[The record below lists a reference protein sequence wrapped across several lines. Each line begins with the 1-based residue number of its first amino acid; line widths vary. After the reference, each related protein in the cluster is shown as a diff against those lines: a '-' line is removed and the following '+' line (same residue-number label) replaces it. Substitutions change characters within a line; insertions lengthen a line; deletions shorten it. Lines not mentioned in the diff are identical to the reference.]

1 MTGADL
7 RHAVRSLRKT
17 PAFTAAAILSLAL
30 AIGANTAIFSVAN
43 ALLLRPLPYRAPDR
57 LVILW
62 NRSPGLHIAQD
73 WFSTAQYF
81 DIRNGH
87 SGFEQLAIAIGGAF
101 TLTGSG
107 DPERIGAIRVSSNLF
122 PLLGAT
128 AAAGRLFRPADD
140 APGAAPSAIL
150 TYGSWT
156 GRFGGAASTI
166 GRRITLNG
174 EPYTIT
180 GILPK
185 GWALPREVLP
195 TLGSDADPEL
205 FLPLPLAAA
214 AATVRTHEDYN
225 LIGTL
230 KPGVLLA
237 RAQAEM
243 DSITARLRRDHPD
256 FYPPNSGLTF
266 SIVPLIDQVLGD
278 SRRPLLILSAA
289 VACVLLIA
297 CANIANLLLARAL
310 GRSREMAIRSALGAT
325 RGILIRQLLTE
336 SLALSLP
343 GGVLGILTAAALLRA
358 IRLLGPASVPRLESI
373 AIDTPVLLFSLAVS
387 LAAGVGFGLAP
398 ALRASH
404 PDLHSPLKGGRNSP
418 RGLLAA
424 GELALSIVLLIGAGL
439 LLRSFARLAEV
450 PPGFQP
456 QGVLSMGV
464 SMNGRRYP
472 SQQTVRDAYRALW
485 ERLAGIPGITAGA
498 VSALPFSALWS
509 WGPITIEGRVPPP
522 GENFINADQR
532 IAAARYFETMGIP
545 LKAGRLFNQ
554 YDTADAPR
562 VAVIDERMA
571 RDYWP
576 NTNAVGKR
584 FRTGGADSK
593 GPWITVVGIV
603 GRVKQYALDADDRI
617 ALYLPHAQYPTRA
630 MSIVVRGATAQAV
643 RAHLRAL
650 DPGLPVY
657 QVRSMEDRVAESLA
671 RRRFTL
677 VMLAA
682 FAVLSLVLAAI
693 GIYGVMSY
701 LVTQGTREIGIRMAL
716 GASTETVFAF
726 VLRRGMS
733 IACGGLAA
741 GMLAA
746 YPLTGLMQSLLFG
759 VKASDMAT
767 YAAAAVTLALV
778 ALIACYLPARR
789 AARVDPLVSLR
800 T

>member
-1 MTGADL
+1 MIAAHL
-7 RHAVRSLRKT
+7 RHAARSLRKT
-17 PAFTAAAILSLAL
+17 PAFTAAAVLSLAL

-62 NRSPGLHIAQD
+62 NRSPGLNITQD

-81 DIRNGH
+81 DIRGGH
-87 SGFEQLAIAIGGAF
+87 SGFDQLAIAIGGAYS
-101 TLTGSG
+101 LTGTG
-107 DPERIGAIRVSSNLF
+107 EPERIGAIRVSSGLL
-122 PLLGAT
+122 PMLGAT
-128 AAAGRLFRPADD
+128 AVAGRLFSAADD
-140 APGAAPSAIL
+140 APGAAPSAVL
-150 TYGSWT
+150 THGAWT
-156 GRFGGAASTI
+156 RRFGAAPSTV

-180 GILPK
+180 GVLPR
-185 GWALPREVLP
+185 GFALPREVLP
-195 TLGSDADPEL
+195 TLGSDSDPEI
-205 FLPLPLAAA
+205 FLPLPLNGA
-214 AATVRTHEDYN
+214 AATFRGREDYN
-225 LIGTL
+225 ILGTL
-230 KPGVLLA
+230 KPGVPLA

-243 DSITARLRRDHPD
+243 DALTARLRRDHPEV
-256 FYPPNSGLTF
+256 YPPNSGLTF
-266 SIVPLIDQVLGD
+266 SIVPLIDQVVGD
-278 SRRPLLILSAA
+278 SRRPVLILSAA

-310 GRSREMAIRSALGAT
+310 ARSREMAIRSALGAT
-325 RGILIRQLLTE
+325 RGVLIRQLLTE
-336 SLALSLP
+336 SLALALP
-343 GGVLGILTAAALLRA
+343 GGVLGILTAAGLLRA

-373 AIDTPVLLFSLAVS
+373 EIDTSVLLFSLTVS
-387 LAAGVGFGLAP
+387 LAAGILFGLAP

-404 PDLHSPLKGGRNSP
+404 PDLHTPLKGGRNSL

-424 GELALSIVLLIGAGL
+424 CELALSIVLLIGAGL
-439 LLRSFARLAEV
+439 LLRSFARLADV
-450 PPGFQP
+450 PPGFDP
-456 QGVLSMGV
+456 RGVLTMGV
-464 SMNGRRYP
+464 SMNTRRYGGA
-472 SQQTVRDAYRALW
+472 QTVRDTYRALW
-485 ERLAGIPGITAGA
+485 ERIESAPGVTVGA

-532 IAAARYFETMGIP
+532 IAAAHYFETMRIP

-576 NTNAVGKR
+576 GGDAIGKR

-593 GPWITVVGIV
+593 SPWITVVGVV

-617 ALYLPHAQYPTRA
+617 ALYLSHTQYPTRA
-630 MSIVVRGATAQAV
+630 MSIVTRGVSAQSVRT
-643 RAHLRAL
+643 HLRAL
-650 DPGLPVY
+650 DPDIPVY
-657 QVRSMEDRVAESLA
+657 QVRTMEDRVAESLA

-677 VMLAA
+677 VMLGA
-682 FAVLSLVLAAI
+682 FALLSLVLAAI

-701 LVTQGTREIGIRMAL
+701 LVTQSTKEIGIRMAL
-716 GASTETVFAF
+716 GASTGKVFAF

-733 IACGGLAA
+733 IAAAGLAA
-741 GMLAA
+741 GMIAA
-746 YPLTGLMQSLLFG
+746 YPLTRLMQTLLY
-759 VKASDMAT
+759 AIQPTDLAT
-767 YAAAAVTLALV
+767 FAAAAVILMTV

-789 AARVDPLVSLR
+789 AAKVDPLVSLR